1 MNKKTTFLVAG
12 WKNKPMSVDIFLPPN
27 PTGAPLLIIAHG
39 FKGFK
44 DWGHFPLVADMVAE
58 SGLAVATFN
67 FSHNGTTPES
77 LTDFADL
84 EAFGNNN
91 YSIELSDLN
100 AIINALM
107 SNQILKNAGVNVEE
121 LYLLGHSR
129 GGGIAILTAAKD
141 SRIKK
146 LITWASVIEFGAFF
160 GKDIIDFW
168 KEQGVIYSPNARTGQ
183 QMPLYFQLYEDVIN
197 NVELQD
203 IRKAAKNIQY
213 PWLIVHGDDDR
224 TVPVNVAE
232 ELHVLQPNS
241 ELLIIKNGD
250 HNFGAKHPL
259 AENKMPELVKLVSEK
274 TLLFLKQ

>member
-27 PTGAPLLIIAHG
+27 PNGAPLLIIAHG

-44 DWGHFPLVADMVAE
+44 DWGHFPLVAAFMAE
-58 SGLAVATFN
+58 NGLAVATFN
-67 FSHNGTTPES
+67 FSHSGTTPES

-100 AIINALM
+100 AIIKALM
-107 SNQILKNAGVNVEE
+107 SNQLLKNAGVNVEE

-203 IRKAAKNIQY
+203 IRKAAKNIKC

-259 AENKMPELVKLVSEK
+259 SENKMPELVKLVSEK

>member
-27 PTGAPLLIIAHG
+27 PNGAPLLIIAHG

-44 DWGHFPLVADMVAE
+44 DWGHFPLVAAFMAE
-58 SGLAVATFN
+58 NGLAIATFN

-107 SNQILKNAGVNVEE
+107 SNQFLKNAGVNVEE

-129 GGGIAILTAAKD
+129 GGGIAILTATKD

-146 LITWASVIEFGAFF
+146 LVSWASVIEFGAFF

-183 QMPLYFQLYEDVIN
+183 QMPLYYQLYEDVLN
-197 NVELQD
+197 NVALQD
-203 IRKAAKNIQY
+203 IRKAAKNIQC

-224 TVPVNVAE
+224 TVPVNVAD

-259 AENKMPELVKLVSEK
+259 SENKMPELVKLVSEK